1 MSLIHQR
8 SQAIQTL
15 INEVRATKREEQ
27 PESPAFIARI
37 RQALDTLSQQRELF
51 PIASFPIKLD
61 THAGL
66 YRLGEDSDLQNALYI
81 TGGIYGKTQTQPHTH
96 PAWVA
101 MGAVKGLERNRIYQR
116 TDDASVQ
123 GQGRLEPLR
132 IDDVVP
138 GQTAFIGSGLFHT
151 LEVEDDIQTLH
162 LHLYDA
168 GLDDDANAN
177 LPVFESADSP
187 NYKNTP
193 PAGQRKAVAGV
204 HPATFGEFSAALAS
218 GLPLQVISVDHQDP
232 LLDSLAR
239 PHPVSLQDWP
249 ASIEGLQGQ
258 PEVPVVL
265 LGDVAAVELAA
276 QRLARLGYSYFTHLR

>member
-1 MSLIHQR
+1 MSLIHRR

-116 TDDASVQ
+116 TDDASVE

-168 GLDDDANAN
+168 GPGRRRQRQPAGLRVRGQPELQEHPASRPTQGRGRRAPGH
-177 LPVFESADSP
+177 LRRVQRG
-187 NYKNTP
+187 
-193 PAGQRKAVAGV
+193 AGQR
-204 HPATFGEFSAALAS
+204 PATASDQRRPSRPLAGQPGQPAS
-218 GLPLQVISVDHQDP
+218 GQ
-232 LLDSLAR
+232 
-239 PHPVSLQDWP
+239 P
-249 ASIEGLQGQ
+249 A
-258 PEVPVVL
+258 
-265 LGDVAAVELAA
+265 
-276 QRLARLGYSYFTHLR
+276 RLAGQYRGPAGAP

>member
-8 SQAIQTL
+8 SQAIQAL

-27 PESPAFIARI
+27 QESPAFIARI
-37 RQALDTLSQQRELF
+37 RKAVDTLAQQHALF

-101 MGAVKGLERNRIYQR
+101 MGAVKGLERNRIYKR
-116 TDDASVQ
+116 TDDASVD
-123 GQGRLEPLR
+123 GQGRLEALR

-138 GQTAFIGSGLFHT
+138 GQPAFIGSGLFHT

-187 NYKNTP
+187 YYKNTP

-204 HPATFGEFSAALAS
+204 HPASFGEFSDAVSS
-218 GLPLQVISVDHQDP
+218 GLPLQIISVDHHDP
-232 LLDSLAR
+232 LLERLVR
-239 PHPVSLQDWP
+239 PHPVSLENWS

-265 LGDVAAVELAA
+265 LGQVAAVEKAA